1 MVNQSF
7 IGFSLSVGVTLFL
20 PPQPVLV
27 ENRGVWLG
35 HNGITGK
42 LLTGATAGDPLLQN
56 AVTGVAVASCMF
68 FHTTLTAALYVGRA
82 RATVKSALAQ

>member
-7 IGFSLSVGVTLFL
+7 LGFSLSVGVTLFR

-35 HNGITGK
+35 HNGITWK

-56 AVTGVAVASCMF
+56 AVTGVAIANIMF
-68 FHTTLTAALYVGRA
+68 FHAALTAVFHIGRA
-82 RATVKSALAQ
+82 RATIKTALT